1 MIQTIESINIILIAS
16 LLSMF
21 FSQVIKI
28 ILQGVRSKKWELKTL
43 FASGNMPSSHA
54 AMVSALTLS
63 IALTEG
69 IQSTAFAIALVLSLI
84 VIYDASGVRQA
95 VDQQNMILES
105 LSPKNHPRI
114 KTVGHTHKEVI
125 AGIILGIVVAS
136 IIVYY

>member
-1 MIQTIESINIILIAS
+1 MFQVIENMNLVLVSS
-16 LLSMF
+16 LLSML
-21 FSQVIKI
+21 FSQIIKVT
-28 ILQGVRSKKWELKTL
+28 LQGIKRKKWEFKTL

-69 IQSTAFAIALVLSLI
+69 IQSTVFAIALVLSLI

-95 VDQQNMILES
+95 VDQQNIILEN

-125 AGIILGIVVAS
+125 AGIILGIVIAS